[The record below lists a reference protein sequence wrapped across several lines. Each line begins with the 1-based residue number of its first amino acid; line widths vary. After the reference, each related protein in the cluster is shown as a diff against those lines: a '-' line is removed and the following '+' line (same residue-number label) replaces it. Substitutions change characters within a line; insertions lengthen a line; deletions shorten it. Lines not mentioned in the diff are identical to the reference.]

1 MALVEEGVEAFLR
14 AHRAL
19 AAAGSA
25 AQQAQRNKNLAE
37 RQQVAT
43 HLEWLRAAWCAFQE
57 GGMAADDASVWLQ
70 GGCQWRRDAEAWA
83 PEPPGT
89 AAAGDVTQRWLQQRH
104 VLAGFP
110 MWRWGS
116 RKIPIGQE
124 GQAWAQVGMK
134 VVKKLTLPSPSP
146 SGQALTLTSTM
157 SCVRIYHLYHKCVRS
172 SCVENRRTAVCT

>member
-14 AHRAL
+14 AHRTL
-19 AAAGSA
+19 AAAGPA
-25 AQQAQRNKNLAE
+25 AQQGQNRAD

-57 GGMAADDASVWLQ
+57 GGLAAEDASVWLQ
-70 GGCQWRRDAEAWA
+70 GGCRWRRDAEAWA
-83 PEPPGT
+83 PEPPGPP
-89 AAAGDVTQRWLQQRH
+89 AAGDVTHRWLQQRH

-124 GQAWAQVGMK
+124 GEVWAQVCK
-134 VVKKLTLPSPSP
+134 
-146 SGQALTLTSTM
+146 
-157 SCVRIYHLYHKCVRS
+157 RR
-172 SCVENRRTAVCT
+172 VEK